1 MTAPAAQLTAADVM
15 SRSLVLARP
24 DQDLLEVEGV
34 LFERR
39 ISGLPVVE
47 NGALVGVISAGDVA
61 RVQVFMDSLDGQVTD
76 NQDWSSQADGF
87 QHKEPPAYHGF
98 REMIAKF
105 KVSDAMNDHVITCA
119 PGASLASVAGQM
131 LAEHVHRV
139 IVVEQG
145 KPVGIVSSLD
155 LVKVLAKVLSN
166 SAEK

>member
-1 MTAPAAQLTAADVM
+1 MPSAAAKLTAADVM
-15 SRSLVLARP
+15 TRSLVLARP

-47 NGALVGVISAGDVA
+47 DGKLVGVVSAGDVA
-61 RVQVFMDSLDGQVTD
+61 RVQVFMNSLDGQVD
-76 NQDWSSQADGF
+76 DIQEWSSQADGF
-87 QHKEPPAYHGF
+87 QHTEPPAFHGF

-105 KVSDAMNDHVITCA
+105 KVRDAMNDQVITCA
-119 PGASLASVAGQM
+119 PTASLASLAGQM
-131 LAEHVHRV
+131 LSEHVHRV
-139 IVVEQG
+139 IVVEEG

-155 LVKVLAKVLSN
+155 LVKVLANLLAD